1 MSHRK
6 YLHRRQQWQGFDEAV
21 NGFTDEGW
29 SLIGDSMDD
38 VTITV
43 NSFPDK
49 LMGLKLMFSNGY
61 VFQTNSPVSP
71 LIFFDP
77 THIYSW
83 VRPCAKASMLLQ
95 FMEAIKLEGL
105 GHSLKMQSSQETS
118 SFYK

>member
-61 VFQTNSPVSP
+61 APVSNVV
-71 LIFFDP
+71 L
-77 THIYSW
+77 W
-83 VRPCAKASMLLQ
+83 AKASMLLQ

-105 GHSLKMQSSQETS
+105 GHSLKMQLSQETS